1 MDMNYLGYK
10 LFLLDDHTFD
20 TLCFLCPEIIVF
32 VFYFRVR
39 NI

>member
-1 MDMNYLGYK
+1 MDYLGYK

-20 TLCFLCPEIIVF
+20 TPQFLCPEIRAF
-32 VFYFRVR
+32 FLFFFRVH